1 MVEIFSIFSPNGH
14 LVKLERIRVLTTRVE
29 PLASRLVLV
38 MIRVP
43 VEAFLAITYIRLT
56 LRGSY
61 TGVSIYSPNRCISY
75 IIFIRS
81 ISIIYGLIVD
91 PHNDQLSVGL
101 IAQVKWSTAPA
112 SQRSRFESTFKPFS
126 LLLHAKNCEHYI
138 HSFQSVVQISA
149 FHVLTSYR

>member
-1 MVEIFSIFSPNGH
+1 MVEIFSIFSPNGN
-14 LVKLERIRVLTTRVE
+14 LVNLERIRVLTTRVE
-29 PLASRLVLV
+29 PLASRLALV

-43 VEAFLAITYIRLT
+43 VQAFLAITYIRLT
-56 LRGSY
+56 LRRSY

-91 PHNDQLSVGL
+91 PHNDQLSVDL

-112 SQRSRFESTFKPFS
+112 SQRSLFESTFKPFS
-126 LLLHAKNCEHYI
+126 LLLHAKNCEDYI
-138 HSFQSVVQISA
+138 HSFQSVAQINA